1 MPSLLAG
8 QIGVQFGM
16 RFTQSQ
22 LYGTGAGNDSRTQTF
37 ITAGLFRR
45 VDYGLQGGLVVD
57 YFHDDWVYKADLVQ
71 LRGELSFLLSPCHDL
86 GFRFTDSQQVDNT
99 QAFIRNATTPTPIE
113 LAALDTYRFF
123 YRIRYGPG
131 ASGAAELNIGF
142 SEDSHAILGV
152 DLKTALQGQLGLHTN
167 VTYSL
172 PPDGIAAQ
180 YSREGWNMGIALV
193 WTPGRC
199 FGQARDYYRPLFD
212 VADNGS
218 LITKRRP

>member
-1 MPSLLAG
+1 MTDSLL
-8 QIGVQFGM
+8 
-16 RFTQSQ
+16 
-22 LYGTGAGNDSRTQTF
+22 
-37 ITAGLFRR
+37 
-45 VDYGLQGGLVVD
+45 
-57 YFHDDWVYKADLVQ
+57 
-71 LRGELSFLLSPCHDL
+71 
-86 GFRFTDSQQVDNT
+86 
-99 QAFIRNATTPTPIE
+99 
-113 LAALDTYRFF
+113 LARLLDTYRFF

-167 VTYSL
+167 VNYSL

-180 YSREGWNMGIALV
+180 YSREGWNLGIALV